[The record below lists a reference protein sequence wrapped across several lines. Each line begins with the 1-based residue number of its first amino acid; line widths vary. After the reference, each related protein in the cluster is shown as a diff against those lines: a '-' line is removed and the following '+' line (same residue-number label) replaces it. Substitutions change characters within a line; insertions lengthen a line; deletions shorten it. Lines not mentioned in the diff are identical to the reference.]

1 MHKTSKNK
9 KMIKKI
15 FSLIFIATIA
25 FACNNTQQSGE
36 IKTEK
41 NEATEIVTEVTV
53 ANFEHMAG
61 DLVGKEVSLKGL
73 VNHTCKHS
81 GKRMF
86 LVAEDSEETI
96 EIVAGD
102 NIDSFDAELEGSDVV
117 VNGIVAELRVDENY
131 LTEWEAEIMSETE
144 EEEHKIHDGNHEGE
158 EHDED
163 GDGEEGENLE
173 EEHHGS
179 GMEKIENLR
188 NMLKESGK
196 DYLSFYSIECIRFEV
211 APPTAE

>member
-1 MHKTSKNK
+1 
-9 KMIKKI
+9 MIKKI
-15 FSLIFIATIA
+15 YFLVFIATIA

-36 IKTEK
+36 TKT
-41 NEATEIVTEVTV
+41 NEATETATEVTV
-53 ANFEHMAG
+53 ANFEQMAG

-86 LVAEDSEETI
+86 LVADDSEESI

-131 LTEWEAEIMSETE
+131 LAEWEVEIMSEDE

-158 EHDED
+158 GHDED
-163 GDGEEGENLE
+163 EEGEGEEGEDLE
-173 EEHHGS
+173 EEQHGTDI
-179 GMEKIENLR
+179 EKIENLR

-196 DYLSFYSIECIRFEV
+196 DHLSFYSIECISFEV
-211 APPTAE
+211 APPPPPTAE